1 VEHSQP
7 SKTGLQSCKFFT
19 SMVWDHEV
27 GVDQKRTEDRIQ
39 VIRKPLFGE
48 WSETRKLSRYG
59 VRGDENASD
68 IASRS
73 PATNAIRPFPESS
86 GPRRFQET

>member
-1 VEHSQP
+1 MRLVLTKNEQ
-7 SKTGLQSCKFFT
+7 KTAYS
-19 SMVWDHEV
+19 
-27 GVDQKRTEDRIQ
+27 
-39 VIRKPLFGE
+39 KPLFGE

-73 PATNAIRPFPESS
+73 PATNAISPFPESS